1 MALHGGG
8 AAVGICGHR
17 PPAGTGLIP
26 ILATLSLLASP
37 VALAANDVPVAVASI
52 KPVHSLLS
60 GVMKGVGTPKLLVR
74 GGASPHAF
82 ALKPSDAR
90 ILEQADIVVW
100 IGEGL
105 ETFLPRPLQSLAGG
119 AHKVELSRAEG
130 IVLERTCTGT
140 IWEEEA
146 EHHGE
151 EAHREEGKEHGGEK
165 AHREEKERHGKES
178 DAHAHREEAHAH
190 RGEAHKHREDG
201 HEHAQGEFNMHVWLH
216 PENASV
222 MVRTM
227 VAGLSKVD
235 PSRAAV
241 YRANGDRVI
250 ARLRDLDAEIRQIPA
265 PVTGAG
271 FIVFHDAWHY
281 FDKHYGLRALGSIT
295 ASPEDA
301 PGTARLVKLRKRL
314 VADDVACIFVE
325 PQFESRM
332 VTALIVGTDTGT
344 GKVDPLGAALEDG
357 ENLYF
362 ELMRSNAHAFRKCLQ
377 R

>member
-1 MALHGGG
+1 MK
-8 AAVGICGHR
+8 IR
-17 PPAGTGLIP
+17 DRLIP
-26 ILATLSLLASP
+26 ILAALSLLASP
-37 VALAANDVPVAVASI
+37 VALASNGVPVAVASI

-60 GVMKGVGTPKLLVR
+60 GVMKGVGAPKLLVR
-74 GGASPHAF
+74 GGASPHTF

-90 ILEQADIVVW
+90 LLEQADIVVW

-105 ETFLPRPLQSLAGG
+105 EAFLSRPLHSLAGN
-119 AHKVELSRAEG
+119 AYKVELSRAEG
-130 IVLERTCTGT
+130 IMLERTRTGA
-140 IWEEEA
+140 IWEEAA

-151 EAHREEGKEHGGEK
+151 ESHRAEGKEHGRED
-165 AHREEKERHGKES
+165 AHREEKERHGKEG
-178 DAHAHREEAHAH
+178 DAHAHREDAHEH

-201 HEHAQGEFNMHVWLH
+201 HEHAHGKFDMHVWLH
-216 PENASV
+216 PKNASV
-222 MVRTM
+222 MVRAM

-241 YRANGDRVI
+241 YRANGHRI
-250 ARLRDLDAEIRQIPA
+250 MNRLRGLDAEIHQILA
-265 PVTGAG
+265 PVTDAG
-271 FIVFHDAWHY
+271 FIVFHDAWQY

-301 PGTARLVKLRKRL
+301 PGTARLVRLRKRL

-332 VTALIVGTDTGT
+332 VTALIAGTDTRT

-362 ELMRSNAHAFRKCLQ
+362 ELMRSNAHAFRNCLQ
-377 R
+377 H